1 MEEKVFI
8 VTRVRNDDNIS
19 WQSGQVQGNELD
31 PAYYLDLYLLQIL
44 LQVTRS
50 NSIMKAETTL

>member
-8 VTRVRNDDNIS
+8 VTRVRNDDNITQ
-19 WQSGQVQGNELD
+19 QSGQVQGNELD

-50 NSIMKAETTL
+50 NLIMKAETTL

>member
-8 VTRVRNDDNIS
+8 VTRVRNDDNITQ
-19 WQSGQVQGNELD
+19 QSGQVQGNELD

-50 NSIMKAETTL
+50 NSIMNAETTL